1 MDGAGGGFRSTNRR
15 ELGLVSRSLP
25 SRLAPDL
32 SQLPAE
38 INRRDECGNAISEPI
53 DQQSPF
59 N

>member
-25 SRLAPDL
+25 SRP
-32 SQLPAE
+32 QPAE